1 MKILGLIS
9 VFLLAFSSVSAQG
22 NEIKNETNDVLIS
35 RKGQF
40 HVYWGWNVSSYTNSD
55 ITFKGEDY
63 NFTLDDVEAFD
74 RPTPFNAHDYF
85 NPAQITI
92 PQFNFRLGYFFHEN
106 YNVSIGFDHM
116 KYVVKPFQM
125 VNINGEIQN
134 SGTDYDGVY
143 DNVDQSINKDFLKF
157 EHTDGL
163 NYINVEVR
171 RFDEIYA
178 TKEITFNLTEGFG
191 AGLLIPRTNTT
202 LLGKERYDEV
212 HTSGYGL
219 AAVIGV
225 NVTFFERYFI
235 QSELKGGYINMS
247 NIRTTQSELDEASQD
262 FFFGQFNVVFGV
274 NINTKRGKRK
284 KALINK

>member
-1 MKILGLIS
+1 MKILGLLS
-9 VFLLAFSSVSAQG
+9 VFLFTIGGVLAQENNADNQ
-22 NEIKNETNDVLIS
+22 DVLIS

-40 HVYWGWNVSSYTNSD
+40 HVYWGWNVSWYSDSD
-55 ITFKGEDY
+55 ISFKGEDY
-63 NFTLDDVEAFD
+63 DFTLEDVEAFD

-116 KYVVKPFQM
+116 KYVVKPYQIVKM
-125 VNINGEIQN
+125 TGEIAN
-134 SGTDYDGVY
+134 SGTNYDGVY
-143 DNVDQSINKDFLKF
+143 NNTDQAINKDFLRF

-163 NYINVEVR
+163 NYVNVEVR

-178 TKEITFNLTEGFG
+178 TKDITFNLTEGFG

-212 HTSGYGL
+212 HTSGFGL
-219 AAVIGV
+219 GAVIGV

-235 QSELKGGYINMS
+235 QSELKGGYINMQ
-247 NIRTTQSELDEASQD
+247 NIRTTQSEVDEASQD

-284 KALINK
+284 KQ

>member
-1 MKILGLIS
+1 MKVLGLLS
-9 VFLLAFSSVSAQG
+9 VFLCTIGGVFAQDSQVISNEVSI
-22 NEIKNETNDVLIS
+22 N

-40 HVYWGWNVSSYTNSD
+40 HVYWGWNVSWYTDSD

-63 NFTLDDVEAFD
+63 EFTLDDVEAFD

-106 YNVSIGFDHM
+106 YNVSLGFDHM
-116 KYVVKPFQM
+116 KYVVKPYQTVTM
-125 VNINGEIQN
+125 NGEIQN
-134 SGTDYDGVY
+134 SGTDYDGIY
-143 DNVDQSINKDFLKF
+143 NNVEQAINKDFLRF

-163 NYINVEVR
+163 NYVNLEVR

-178 TKEITFNLTEGFG
+178 TKDITFNLTEGFG

-219 AAVIGV
+219 GAVVGV

-235 QSELKGGYINMS
+235 QSEFKGGYINMQ
-247 NIRTTQSELDEASQD
+247 NIRTTQSDVDEAQQD
-262 FFFGQFNVVFGV
+262 FFFTQFNVVFGV
-274 NINTKRGKRK
+274 NINTKRSKRMK
-284 KALINK
+284 QQPE

>member
-1 MKILGLIS
+1 MKILGLVS
-9 VFLLAFSSVSAQG
+9 AFLLTISGVVAQ
-22 NEIKNETNDVLIS
+22 ESEAQEVLIS

-40 HVYWGWNVSSYTNSD
+40 HVYWGWNVSSYSNSD

-63 NFTLDDVEAFD
+63 NFTLDDVQAFD

-106 YNVSIGFDHM
+106 YNISVGFDHM
-116 KYVVKPFQM
+116 KYVVKPFQI
-125 VNINGEIQN
+125 VNMNGEIQN
-134 SGTDYDGVY
+134 SGTEYDGVY
-143 DNVDQSINKDFLKF
+143 NNTDQPINKDFLRF

-163 NYINVEVR
+163 NYVNLELR

-178 TKEITFNLTEGFG
+178 TKDITFNLTEGFG

-212 HTSGYGL
+212 HVSGYGL
-219 AAVIGV
+219 AAMVGV
-225 NVTFFERYFI
+225 NITFFERYFI
-235 QSELKGGYINMS
+235 QSELKGGYINMA
-247 NIRTTQSELDEASQD
+247 NIRTTQSELDKASQD

-274 NINTKRGKRK
+274 NINTKRGKRM
-284 KALINK
+284 KAAKANQ

>member
-1 MKILGLIS
+1 MKILGLLSAFILTIS
-9 VFLLAFSSVSAQG
+9 GVLAQEKPAD
-22 NEIKNETNDVLIS
+22 ETLIT

-40 HVYWGWNVSSYTNSD
+40 YVYWGWNVSSYSNSD

-63 NFTLDDVEAFD
+63 NFTLDDVQAFD
-74 RPTPFNAHDYF
+74 RPTPFNAYDYF

-92 PQFNFRLGYFFHEN
+92 PQFNFRFGYFFHEN
-106 YNVSIGFDHM
+106 YNVSVGFDHM
-116 KYVVKPFQM
+116 KYVVKPFQI

-143 DNVDQSINKDFLKF
+143 NNQDQAINKDFLRF

-163 NYINVEVR
+163 NYVNVEVR

-178 TKEITFNLTEGFG
+178 TKDITFNTTGGLG

-202 LLGKERYDEV
+202 LLGKERYDQV
-212 HTSGYGL
+212 HVSGYGL
-219 AAVIGV
+219 SAVVGV
-225 NVTFFERYFI
+225 NVTFFERFFI
-235 QSELKGGYINMS
+235 QSELKGGYINMP
-247 NIRTTQSELDEASQD
+247 NIRTTESELDEASQD

-284 KALINK
+284 KAAMAQ

>member
-1 MKILGLIS
+1 MKVLGLLS
-9 VFLLAFSSVSAQG
+9 VFLCTIGGVFAQESQVISNEVSI
-22 NEIKNETNDVLIS
+22 N

-40 HVYWGWNVSSYTNSD
+40 HVYWGWNVSWYTDSD

-63 NFTLDDVEAFD
+63 EFTLDDVEAFD

-106 YNVSIGFDHM
+106 YNVSLGFDHM
-116 KYVVKPFQM
+116 KYVVKPYQT
-125 VNINGEIQN
+125 VNMNGEIQN

-143 DNVDQSINKDFLKF
+143 NNVEQAINKDFLRF

-163 NYINVEVR
+163 NYVNLEVR

-178 TKEITFNLTEGFG
+178 TKDITFNLTEGFG

-219 AAVIGV
+219 GAVVGV

-235 QSELKGGYINMS
+235 QSEFKGGYINMQ
-247 NIRTTQSELDEASQD
+247 NIRTTQSDVDEAQQD
-262 FFFGQFNVVFGV
+262 FFFTQFNVVFGV
-274 NINTKRGKRK
+274 NINTKRSKRMK
-284 KALINK
+284 QQPE